1 MIYGAT
7 VKAVEDIALL
17 RDLGLGLGEI
27 VFRNADMCDFWVQS
41 GVRNNFGPGF
51 LLIAHAPKEG
61 PPNDPANIWDNYM
74 PALEHTIRTCEAMG
88 IHFLTIHFWL
98 DARFVRP
105 DVREQK
111 IAALGEILAFG
122 KSRRVTVALEN
133 LSEQAQD
140 FAKIREAVHELAITL
155 DLGHAQLLSEVNTSF
170 EIIAQ
175 MGDAIKHLHLHDNH
189 GGNGVHD
196 DLHLAVGRGV
206 VDFPRILKALV
217 GKGYDGTVTLE
228 VEKEDLVTSWDRVRR
243 ILSEIEL

>member
-7 VKAVEDIALL
+7 VKAVEDIDLI
-17 RDLGLGLGEI
+17 RGLGLGLGEI

-41 GVRNNFGPGF
+41 GLRSNFGAGF

-74 PALEHTIRTCEAMG
+74 PALEHTIRTCETMG

-122 KSRRVTVALEN
+122 KARDVTVALEN
-133 LSEQAQD
+133 LSEQAHD
-140 FAKIREAVHELAITL
+140 FAEVLEAVPGLAVTL
-155 DLGHAQLLSEVNTSF
+155 DVGHAQLLTEVNTSF
-170 EIIAQ
+170 EIIAR
-175 MGDAIKHLHLHDNH
+175 MGECIKHVHLHDNH
-189 GGNGVHD
+189 GGNGVND
-196 DLHLAVGRGV
+196 DLHLAVGRGA
-206 VDFPRILKALV
+206 VDFPRILKALLA
-217 GKGYDGTVTLE
+217 KGYDGTVTFE
-228 VEKEDLVTSWDRVRR
+228 VEKEDL
-243 ILSEIEL
+243 IESLDKVKRMVEG